1 MADEGDITQWLDGLA
16 RGDDL
21 AIQQIWGRYF
31 EQLVRLAR
39 RKLGDSN
46 RRSADEEDVALS
58 AFHSLC
64 RGAAAGRFPQL
75 DDRQDLWK
83 LLAVITAR
91 KAAAQLRRSRRQKR
105 GSGTVRGE
113 SVFAGTPG
121 ESSEQRKIE
130 NVEGVDPTPELAAMV
145 AEQCGLL
152 MDRLQDESLRTIALH
167 KFEGYSNEEIAELLN
182 CAPRTIERKL
192 ARIRQL
198 WQGEEEQQ

>member
-1 MADEGDITQWLDGLA
+1 MADESDVTQWLDGLA
-16 RGDDL
+16 HGDDL

-39 RKLGDSN
+39 RKLGDAN

-64 RGAAAGRFPQL
+64 RGAAAGRFPRL

-105 GSGTVRGE
+105 GSGAVRGE
-113 SVFAGTPG
+113 SVFAGAPG
-121 ESSEQRKIE
+121 EASEQRKIE
-130 NVEGVDPTPELAAMV
+130 NVEGIDPTPELAAMV
-145 AEQCGLL
+145 AEECGRL

-198 WQGEEEQQ
+198 WQGEDEQE